1 MRRTTGQTLTY
12 LRIAKA
18 RSERVRAERSSE
30 RVRAERP
37 GDSGT
42 RTSAKDADDKPLQ
55 SERWRVFVAYMVS
68 FFIFTTVVVLSLLAG
83 VLVLLGAVGGDPPV
97 GV

>member
-1 MRRTTGQTLTY
+1 MRRTTAPTHSY

-18 RSERVRAERSSE
+18 QSKRVP
-30 RVRAERP
+30 AERP

-42 RTSAKDADDKPLQ
+42 LTSAKDADDKPLQ
-55 SERWRVFVAYMVS
+55 GERWRVSVAYMVS